1 MQSATKGF
9 FDLERNARIG
19 PRHPKLGAA
28 GFRVAQWL
36 AARTMG
42 RAGFHRLGSP
52 FAEARI
58 AEARDRLTRGE
69 TLYLAGL
76 GAPGTH
82 NSGVALV
89 EVTQARGPRLILNN
103 EEERFSG
110 NKHTSEYP
118 RESIEAMVTTLR
130 GMGRD
135 VGDIFAWLTSWDYP
149 ALAGTLARTVLEEA
163 PQSLKLLRTTEAAG
177 FDGRRLDQMTRT
189 PKILGKQLGLA
200 GRVPLIV
207 MPHHD
212 NHAWFSFAA
221 SPFADDGEPV
231 AIAVLDG
238 TGDLGSVSLYVVENG
253 TMRRLYCNDSMFDS
267 LGAFYSV
274 ISSTQGGWTW
284 LSSEGRYMGAAAWG
298 DMNRASNPYY
308 QQLKQVLHFG
318 ERGEIRLNR
327 AMANW
332 YCDPFDH
339 PYKHALIDILGEPL
353 KPEQLWNPD
362 AVLRVEDIQ
371 HRPDTQDRLD
381 KAAATQLV
389 FEDAM
394 VHVVDH
400 LLRVTGASR
409 LVLTGGVALN
419 AVGNMRLLEHF
430 DAAWFARAFSSEV
443 DPGSRQENASKQE
456 ARAPFRSN
464 RNGQGSRAQHND
476 ARLHLWVPPV
486 PGDPGVTIGAAWLF
500 AHLAGSPRGAPLTHA
515 FYCGLPSPRAE
526 IETALAADDIASR
539 PIGNIATEAGRDAI
553 ADLMA
558 FMVARGGVIAL
569 FQGAAETGPRAL
581 GHRSI
586 FANPCD
592 PNVRERLNERVKYRE
607 AIRPLAPMATF
618 EAAREYFELLEGASD
633 ADYNAYNYMVL
644 TARGKPHARDKIPAV
659 IHADGTGRIQIVRAA
674 DDPLTYAYL
683 KALGRRI
690 GVEMSVNTS
699 FNVAGPIA
707 QSPSQAIDTLRRSK
721 GLDVVLLVASDGCVY
736 AAWHGGE
743 RDSGRF
749 TTWFAEWSAPQTS
762 RG

>member
-1 MQSATKGF
+1 M
-9 FDLERNARIG
+9 
-19 PRHPKLGAA
+19 GAA
-28 GFRVAQWL
+28 GFHQ
-36 AARTMG
+36 
-42 RAGFHRLGSP
+42 LGSD
-52 FAEARI
+52 FAEAR
-58 AEARDRLTRGE
+58 LTAIREKLARGE
-69 TLYLAGL
+69 TVYLAGL

-89 EVTQARGPRLILNN
+89 EVTQANGPRLIVNN

-110 NKHTSEYP
+110 NKHTTEYP
-118 RESIEAMVTTLR
+118 KESIDAAVATLR
-130 GMGRD
+130 GIGRD
-135 VGDIFAWLTSWDYP
+135 IGDIDAWLTSWDYP
-149 ALAGTLARTVLEEA
+149 TLAGTLARSVLEEL

-189 PKILGKQLGLA
+189 PKILARQLGLSE
-200 GRVPLIV
+200 RVPLIC

-212 NHAWFSFAA
+212 NHAWFSYAA
-221 SPFADDGEPV
+221 SPFKDDGEPV

-238 TGDLGSVSLYVVENG
+238 TGDLGSISLYVVENG
-253 TMRRLYCNDSMFDS
+253 AMRRLYCNDSMFDS

-284 LSSEGRYMGAAAWG
+284 LSCEGRYMGAAAWG
-298 DMNRASNPYY
+298 DMNRATNPYY
-308 QQLKQVLHFG
+308 TRLRNVLIFG
-318 ERGEIRLNR
+318 SGGEVFLNR

-332 YCDPFDH
+332 YCDPFDN
-339 PYKHALIDILGEPL
+339 PYKPALTDILGPPL

-362 AVLRVEDIQ
+362 AVLRVEDIH
-371 HRPDTQDRLD
+371 HRADTKDRLD

-394 VHVVDH
+394 IHVVDH
-400 LLRVTGASR
+400 LLRATGATR

-430 DAAWFARAFSSEV
+430 DEAWFAE
-443 DPGSRQENASKQE
+443 
-456 ARAPFRSN
+456 
-464 RNGQGSRAQHND
+464 AQHRK

-486 PGDPGVTIGAAWLF
+486 PGDPGVTMGAAWLF
-500 AHLAGSPRGAPLTHA
+500 AHLAGAPRGAPMTHA
-515 FYCGLPSPRAE
+515 FHCGLPPSQDDVAA
-526 IETALAADDIASR
+526 ALDSDGIAAQMIGDISTPDGR
-539 PIGNIATEAGRDAI
+539 EAV

-558 FMVARGGVIAL
+558 FMVAQSGVIAL
-569 FQGAAETGPRAL
+569 YQGAAETGPRAL

-592 PNVRERLNERVKYRE
+592 PQARERLNERVKYRE
-607 AIRPLAPMATF
+607 AIRPLAPMATL
-618 EAAREYFELLEGASD
+618 EAAQEYFELLPGASD
-633 ADYNAYNYMVL
+633 ANYNAYNYMVL
-644 TARGKPHARDKIPAV
+644 TARSKPQARDKIPAV
-659 IHADGTGRIQIVRAA
+659 IHADGTGRIQIVRAE

-707 QSPSQAIDTLRRSK
+707 QTPKQAIETLRRSK
-721 GLDVVLLVASDGCVY
+721 GLDVVLLVADDGTVH

-749 TTWFAEWSAPQTS
+749 TGWLSQWKSGRT
-762 RG
+762 

>member
-1 MQSATKGF
+1 LKPN
-9 FDLERNARIG
+9 RRIG

-28 GFRVAQWL
+28 GFR
-36 AARTMG
+36 AARWFSA
-42 RAGFHRLGSP
+42 RLFRVAGFHQLGSD
-52 FAEARI
+52 FADARI
-58 AEARDRLTRGE
+58 AHVRDKLRRGE
-69 TLYLAGL
+69 TVYLAGL
-76 GAPGTH
+76 GPPGTH

-89 EVTQARGPRLILNN
+89 EVTQANGPRLIVNN

-110 NKHTSEYP
+110 NKHTTEYP
-118 RESIEAMVTTLR
+118 RQSIDAMVATLR

-135 VGDIFAWLTSWDYP
+135 IGDIDAWLTSWDYP
-149 ALAGTLARTVLEEA
+149 TLAGTLARSVLEEL

-200 GRVPLIV
+200 ERVPLICL
-207 MPHHD
+207 PHHD

-221 SPFADDGEPV
+221 SPFADDDEPV

-238 TGDLGSVSLYVVENG
+238 TGDRGSVSLYVADDG
-253 TMRRLYCNDSMFDS
+253 AMRQFYCNDSMFDS

-298 DMNRASNPYY
+298 DMNRATNPYY
-308 QQLKQVLHFG
+308 IRLKDVLDFG
-318 ERGEIRLNR
+318 ENGEVRINR

-339 PYKHALIDILGEPL
+339 PYKSALIEILGEPL
-353 KPEQLWNPD
+353 KPDQLWNPD
-362 AVLRVEDIQ
+362 AVLRVEDIH
-371 HRPDTQDRLD
+371 HRPDTKDRLD

-394 VHVVDH
+394 IHVVDH
-400 LLRVTGASR
+400 LLRTTGASR

-419 AVGNMRLLEHF
+419 AVGNMRLLEYF
-430 DAAWFARAFSSEV
+430 DEAWFAKFQQRK
-443 DPGSRQENASKQE
+443 AS
-456 ARAPFRSN
+456 
-464 RNGQGSRAQHND
+464 
-476 ARLHLWVPPV
+476 LHLWVPPT
-486 PGDPGVTIGAAWLF
+486 PGDPGVTLGAAWLF
-500 AHLAGSPRGAPLTHA
+500 AHLAGAPRGDPISHA
-515 FYCGLPSPRAE
+515 FYCGSPPLPEDIA
-526 IETALAADDIASR
+526 TVLATGDIASQR
-539 PIGNIATEAGRDAI
+539 IGDISTPEGRDAV

-558 FMVARGGVIAL
+558 FMVAQGGIIAL
-569 FQGAAETGPRAL
+569 YQGAAETGPRAL

-592 PNVRERLNERVKYRE
+592 AQARERLNERVKYRE
-607 AIRPLAPMATF
+607 AIRPLAPMATL
-618 EAAREYFELLEGASD
+618 EAAQEYFDLHEGASD
-633 ADYNAYNYMVL
+633 AGYNAYNYMVL
-644 TARGKPHARDKIPAV
+644 TAHSKPHAHERIPAV
-659 IHADGTGRIQIVRAA
+659 IHADGTGRIQIVRAE

-683 KALGRRI
+683 KALGRHI

-707 QSPSQAIDTLRRSK
+707 QTPSQAIDTLRRSK
-721 GLDVVLLVASDGCVY
+721 GLDAVLLVASNGAVH

-749 TTWFAEWSAPQTS
+749 TGWLAQWNE
-762 RG
+762 RR

>member
-1 MQSATKGF
+1 MQGAATGLSSTRAYGLNPK
-9 FDLERNARIG
+9 LRIG
-19 PRHPKLGAA
+19 PRHPRLGAS
-28 GFRVAQWL
+28 GFHAARWL

-42 RAGFHRLGSP
+42 AAGFHQLGSD
-52 FAEARI
+52 FADDRIARI
-58 AEARDRLTRGE
+58 REKLGRGE
-69 TLYLAGL
+69 TVYLAGL
-76 GAPGTH
+76 GPPGTH

-89 EVTQARGPRLILNN
+89 EVSQANGPRLIVNN

-110 NKHTSEYP
+110 NKHTTEYP
-118 RESIEAMVTTLR
+118 RQSVDAMVVTLR

-135 VGDIFAWLTSWDYP
+135 IGDVDAWLTSWDYP
-149 ALAGTLARTVLEEA
+149 DLAGTLARSVLEDL

-189 PKILGKQLGLA
+189 PKILGRQLGLPQ
-200 GRVPLIV
+200 RVPLIC

-221 SPFADDGEPV
+221 SPFADSDEPV

-238 TGDLGSVSLYVVENG
+238 TGDRGSISLYVTEHG
-253 TMRRLYCNDSMFDS
+253 AMRRLYCNDSMFDS

-298 DMNRASNPYY
+298 NMNRASNPYY
-308 QQLKQVLHFG
+308 ARLKEVLHFG
-318 ERGEIRLNR
+318 ECGEVRLNR

-339 PYKHALIDILGEPL
+339 PYKPALIEILGPPL
-353 KPEQLWNPD
+353 RPDQLWNPD
-362 AVLRVEDIQ
+362 AMLRVEDINY
-371 HRPDTQDRLD
+371 RPDTSDRLD

-394 VHVVDH
+394 IHVVDH
-400 LLRVTGASR
+400 LLRTTGATR

-430 DAAWFARAFSSEV
+430 DQAWFARSQQ
-443 DPGSRQENASKQE
+443 RK
-456 ARAPFRSN
+456 
-464 RNGQGSRAQHND
+464 
-476 ARLHLWVPPV
+476 ARLHLWVPPT

-500 AHLAGSPRGAPLTHA
+500 AHLAGAPRGAPMTHA
-515 FYCGLPSPRAE
+515 FYCGSSPSHQDIA
-526 IETALAADDIASR
+526 TALEAGDIASR
-539 PIGNIATEAGRDAI
+539 RIGDISTPEGRDAL

-558 FMVARGGVIAL
+558 FMVAHNGIIAL
-569 FQGAAETGPRAL
+569 YQGAAETGPRAL

-592 PNVRERLNERVKYRE
+592 PHTRERLNERVKYRE
-607 AIRPLAPMATF
+607 AIRPLAPMATLD
-618 EAAREYFELLEGASD
+618 AAQEYFDLLEGAAD

-644 TARGKPHARDKIPAV
+644 TAQSKLPARATIPAV
-659 IHADGTGRIQIVRAA
+659 IHADGTGRIQIVRAE

-683 KALGRRI
+683 KALGRHI

-707 QSPSQAIDTLRRSK
+707 QTPSQAIDTLRRSS
-721 GLDVVLLVASDGCVY
+721 GLDVVLLVASDGAVY
-736 AAWHGGE
+736 AAWHGGD

-749 TTWFAEWSAPQTS
+749 TGWFSEWKS
-762 RG
+762 RE

>member
-1 MQSATKGF
+1 LF
-9 FDLERNARIG
+9 
-19 PRHPKLGAA
+19 GAA
-28 GFRVAQWL
+28 GFHQ
-36 AARTMG
+36 
-42 RAGFHRLGSP
+42 LGSQ
-52 FAEARI
+52 FADARI
-58 AEARDRLTRGE
+58 ASVREKLSRGE
-69 TLYLAGL
+69 TVYLAGL
-76 GAPGTH
+76 GPPGTH

-89 EVTQARGPRLILNN
+89 EVTQAGGPRLIVNN

-110 NKHTSEYP
+110 NKHTTEYP
-118 RESIEAMVTTLR
+118 RQSIDAVVATLR
-130 GMGRD
+130 GRASD
-135 VGDIFAWLTSWDYP
+135 VGDIDAWLTSWDYP
-149 ALAGTLARTVLEEA
+149 TLAGTLARSVLEEL
-163 PQSLKLLRTTEAAG
+163 PQSAKLLRTTEAAG

-189 PKILGKQLGLA
+189 PKILAKQLGLA
-200 GRVPLIV
+200 ERVPLIC

-221 SPFADDGEPV
+221 SPFADDHEPV

-238 TGDLGSVSLYVVENG
+238 TGDLGSVSLYVAENG
-253 TMRRLYCNDSMFDS
+253 AMRRLYCNDSMFDS

-298 DMNRASNPYY
+298 DMSRASNPYY
-308 QQLKQVLHFG
+308 ARLREVLHFG
-318 ERGEIRLNR
+318 EGGEIRLNR
-327 AMANW
+327 ALANW
-332 YCDPFDH
+332 YCDPFDR
-339 PYKHALIDILGEPL
+339 PYKSALADVLGESL
-353 KPEQLWNPD
+353 KPDQLWNPD
-362 AVLRVEDIQ
+362 AVLRVEDIH

-394 VHVVDH
+394 IHVVDH
-400 LLRVTGASR
+400 LLRVTGANR

-430 DAAWFARAFSSEV
+430 GEAWFA
-443 DPGSRQENASKQE
+443 NA
-456 ARAPFRSN
+456 
-464 RNGQGSRAQHND
+464 QGRK
-476 ARLHLWVPPV
+476 ARLHLWVPPT

-500 AHLAGSPRGAPLTHA
+500 AHLAGAPRGGPISHA
-515 FYCGLPSPRAE
+515 FYCGLPPSPEDTA
-526 IETALAADDIASR
+526 TALAADDIVSKE
-539 PIGNIATEAGRDAI
+539 IGDISTPDGRDAI

-558 FMVARGGVIAL
+558 FMVARNGIIAL
-569 FQGAAETGPRAL
+569 YQGAAETGPRAL

-592 PNVRERLNERVKYRE
+592 PGARERLNERVKYRE
-607 AIRPLAPMATF
+607 AIRPLAPMATLQ
-618 EAAREYFELLEGASD
+618 AAQEYFELHEGASD

-644 TARGKPHARDKIPAV
+644 TAHSKPHARARIPAV
-659 IHADGTGRIQIVRAA
+659 IHADGTGRIQIVRAD

-707 QSPSQAIDTLRRSK
+707 QTPQQAIDTLRRSR
-721 GLDVVLLVASDGCVY
+721 GLDVVLLVASDGAVH

-749 TTWFAEWSAPQTS
+749 TGWFSEWKD
-762 RG
+762 RERV

>member
-1 MQSATKGF
+1 
-9 FDLERNARIG
+9 LEPKRRIG
-19 PRHPKLGAA
+19 PRHPRLGAA
-28 GFRVAQWL
+28 GFRFARWL
-36 AARTMG
+36 AAKAFA
-42 RAGFHRLGSP
+42 RAGFHQLDSAFAQARLVL
-52 FAEARI
+52 AREKL
-58 AEARDRLTRGE
+58 ARGE

-76 GAPGTH
+76 GPPGTH

-89 EVTQARGPRLILNN
+89 EVTQAHGPRLLLNN

-110 NKHTSEYP
+110 NKHTTEYP
-118 RESIEAMVTTLR
+118 ARSIDAMVATLR

-149 ALAGTLARTVLEEA
+149 TLAGTLARSLLEEA
-163 PQSLKLLRTTEAAG
+163 PQSFRLARNTEAAG
-177 FDGRRLDQMTRT
+177 FDGRRLETMTRT
-189 PKILGKQLGLA
+189 PKILARQLGLA
-200 GRVPLIV
+200 ERVPLIC

-212 NHAWFSFAA
+212 NHAWFSYAA
-221 SPFADDGEPV
+221 SPFADDNERV

-238 TGDLGSVSLYVVENG
+238 TGDLGSISLYLVEHG
-253 TMRRLYCNDSMFDS
+253 EMKRLYCNNSMFDS

-298 DMNRASNPYY
+298 SMDRAGNPYY
-308 QQLKQVLHFG
+308 ASLKDVLHFG
-318 ERGEIRLNR
+318 ANGEVQINR
-327 AMANW
+327 AFANW

-339 PYKHALIDILGEPL
+339 PYKQALVEILGPPL
-353 KPEQLWNPD
+353 RPDQLWNPD
-362 AVLRVEDIQ
+362 AVLRVEDIR

-394 VHVVDH
+394 IHVVDH
-400 LLRVTGASR
+400 LLRITGTNR

-430 DAAWFARAFSSEV
+430 DEAWFAAALGR
-443 DPGSRQENASKQE
+443 K
-456 ARAPFRSN
+456 
-464 RNGQGSRAQHND
+464 

-500 AHLAGSPRGAPLTHA
+500 AHLAAARRGPPMSHA
-515 FYCGLPSPRAE
+515 FYCGTPPSRAE
-526 IETALAADDIASR
+526 IEAALNADDIASLHLGD
-539 PIGNIATEAGRDAI
+539 ISTTAGRDAI

-558 FMVARGGVIAL
+558 FIVAQSGIIAL
-569 FQGAAETGPRAL
+569 YQGAAETGPRAL

-592 PNVRERLNERVKYRE
+592 AGARENLNARVKYRE
-607 AIRPLAPMATF
+607 AIRPLAPMATL
-618 EAAREYFELLEGASD
+618 EAAREHFELEEGASD
-633 ADYNAYNYMVL
+633 AGYNAYNYMVL
-644 TARGKPHARDKIPAV
+644 TAHAKPGARDKIPAV
-659 IHADGTGRIQIVRAA
+659 IHADGTGRIQIVRTN

-707 QSPSQAIDTLRRSK
+707 QTPQQAIETLRRSK
-721 GLDVVLLVASDGCVY
+721 GLDAVILVASDGSVH

-743 RDSGRF
+743 RNSGRF
-749 TTWFAEWSAPQTS
+749 ASWLESWKAAR
-762 RG
+762 RGS